1 MAKMSLEDLRKLR
14 DTKKQAME
22 MRDTL
27 NKDAQIIVGMGTS
40 GIAAGAKKTLDALSA
55 LLVEKGLTNVS
66 LRQAGSIGLDHA
78 EPVIEVRVPGMPDT
92 IYGKVSPEV
101 AKEIVEKHIIGK
113 ELVNAHVYDR
123 PAVDI
128 VGKKA

>member
-14 DTKKQAME
+14 ENQKQAME

-27 NKDAQIIVGMGTS
+27 NKTAQVIVGMGTS

-55 LLVEKGLTNVS
+55 LLVEHGLTTVS

-78 EPVIEVRVPGMPDT
+78 EPVVEVRVPGMPDT

-101 AKEIVEKHIIGK
+101 AKLIVLKHIIGK
-113 ELVNAHVYDR
+113 ELVSDHVYDR

-128 VGKKA
+128 VNKKA